1 MIELGR
7 LTYIAFE
14 CFQQKK
20 EDILNTSIPTRS
32 KAHDIIRR
40 MLASLGDPYTRFLS
54 PEEVISHTCMYL
66 DLEISLKWYQKLGFH
81 KFIDI
86 DQCA

>member
-1 MIELGR
+1 MMKVPKTGPFDV
-7 LTYIAFE
+7 YSAFE
-14 CFQQKK
+14 CFQKKK

-54 PEEVISHTCMYL
+54 PEEVIL
-66 DLEISLKWYQKLGFH
+66 
-81 KFIDI
+81 
-86 DQCA
+86 